1 MCTNVYFHKN
11 FIPRVITTYIHD
23 FEDAVGESGG
33 HVDDLLELGVG
44 CGSPCQVLDMGVC
57 TGC

>member
-1 MCTNVYFHKN
+1 M
-11 FIPRVITTYIHD
+11 ITTYTHD
-23 FEDAVGESGG
+23 FEDAVGEAGG

-44 CGSPCQVLDMGVC
+44 SGSPRQVLDMGVG